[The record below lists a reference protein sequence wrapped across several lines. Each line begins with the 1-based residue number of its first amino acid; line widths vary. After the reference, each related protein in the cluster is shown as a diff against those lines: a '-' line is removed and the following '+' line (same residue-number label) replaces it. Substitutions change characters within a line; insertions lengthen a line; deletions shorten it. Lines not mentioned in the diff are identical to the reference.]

1 MKVWCKRI
9 DYNRV
14 YKTTDEMA
22 KKMNGKERIKKLK
35 EQEIDNNRDKEVNK

>member
-1 MKVWCKRI
+1 
-9 DYNRV
+9 
-14 YKTTDEMA
+14 MA